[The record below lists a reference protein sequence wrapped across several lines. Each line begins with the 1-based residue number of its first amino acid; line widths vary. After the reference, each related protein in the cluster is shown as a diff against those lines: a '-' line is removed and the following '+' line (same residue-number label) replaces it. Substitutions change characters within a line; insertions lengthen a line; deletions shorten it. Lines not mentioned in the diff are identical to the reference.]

1 MNIREIPLIDR
12 LNQLNEECGELIQA
26 SAKLIRTMKE
36 TGYTPVT
43 KIEAKEHLIE
53 EIADVSVCMTALQDI
68 APLARVGEIIAQ
80 KAQRWE
86 DRINGKE

>member
-1 MNIREIPLIDR
+1 MKPEDLPIEVR
-12 LNQLNEECGELIQA
+12 LIQLAEEAAELSQAALKLVRIMHHDSPA
-26 SAKLIRTMKE
+26 SESVVRDNL
-36 TGYTPVT
+36 
-43 KIEAKEHLIE
+43 LE

>member
-1 MNIREIPLIDR
+1 
-12 LNQLNEECGELIQA
+12 
-26 SAKLIRTMKE
+26 
-36 TGYTPVT
+36 
-43 KIEAKEHLIE
+43 
-53 EIADVSVCMTALQDI
+53 MTALQDI

>member
-1 MNIREIPLIDR
+1 MNIRDLPEDTR
-12 LNQLNEECGELIQA
+12 LIQLAEEA
-26 SAKLIRTMKE
+26 SELAQACLKLVRVM
-36 TGYTPVT
+36 GGDTPLSEQYVRDN
-43 KIEAKEHLIE
+43 LIE
-53 EIADVSVCMTALQDI
+53 EMADVSVCMTALQDI